1 MKQECFSVYDR
12 RTQYFNVPFF
22 SPTIESGKRSFME
35 VAKNP
40 ETLLHRY
47 PEDYE
52 LFHVGSFNDE
62 TGVFEPMHPVP
73 VLTATQVVVPT
84 PREVL

>member
-22 SPTIESGKRSFME
+22 SPTIESGKRVFME
-35 VAKNP
+35 ACRNG
-40 ETLLHRY
+40 ETLLHKY

-52 LFHVGSFNDE
+52 LYHVGSFDDSSAH
-62 TGVFEPMHPVP
+62 FDPMHPVP
-73 VLTATQVVVPT
+73 VLTATQVVLPT
-84 PREVL
+84 AKEVV